1 MNPKKYQNGYE
12 EEFDENSDGW
22 VLVGKVTDP
31 TTAGYVNETL
41 KSYNIPVV
49 IISGSGFFGQAG
61 LNLPSIYSKDLGH
74 FKIHVMKSDRAEAVE
89 ILNMILGDNWEKAD
103 EEGNEEN

>member
-1 MNPKKYQNGYE
+1 MNPDEYKNGYE
-12 EEFDENSDGW
+12 EHFEENSDEW
-22 VLVGKVTDP
+22 VMIGKVTDP
-31 TTAGYVNETL
+31 TTAGYVSETL

-74 FKIHVMKSDRAEAVE
+74 FKIHVMESDREEAVD

-103 EEGNEEN
+103 DKGNKEN